1 MTYDNNNIFSQ
12 IINKKLPTE
21 IILENE
27 HAIAFNDIAPQAPIH
42 ILIIPKGKYIKFD
55 DFINNASK
63 EEIYNFFR
71 LINQLVEDFN
81 LENDGYRLI
90 TNAGKNA
97 NQEVPHLHFHL
108 LGGQN
113 LGKMSN
119 KSLRQNLREMSNKS
133 LHQNP

>member
-113 LGKMSN
+113 LGKM
-119 KSLRQNLREMSNKS
+119 
-133 LHQNP
+133 